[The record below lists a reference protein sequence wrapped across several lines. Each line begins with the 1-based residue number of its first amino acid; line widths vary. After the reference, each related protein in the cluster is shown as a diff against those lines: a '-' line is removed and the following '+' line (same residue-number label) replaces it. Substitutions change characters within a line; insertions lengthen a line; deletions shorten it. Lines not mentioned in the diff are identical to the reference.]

1 MLCKILLI
9 SHLLERHSSFDVG
22 LKPEVEGWV
31 HSFLSFFKLTYMDSS
46 NMWYGGGHPFRHS
59 RFAVVK
65 STVRSSHFDAN
76 ASQIMK
82 IINITAISEMNE
94 PTDKILFHT
103 AYATE

>member
-1 MLCKILLI
+1 M
-9 SHLLERHSSFDVG
+9 
-22 LKPEVEGWV
+22 
-31 HSFLSFFKLTYMDSS
+31 
-46 NMWYGGGHPFRHS
+46 YGGGHPFNHS
-59 RFAVVK
+59 KFVVVK
-65 STVRSSHFDAN
+65 STVRNSRLDVS